1 MRNSAEQTKTCF
13 LPISYSTK
21 NMYLDIPVIYPLAN
35 TFLIQKLASTG
46 FKAVQRQM
54 THAWQHAVPFP
65 QPLCASYYTG
75 RPPVHYEI
83 QTGKKKSICVFKFR
97 YSSLL

>member
-46 FKAVQRQM
+46 FKAVQRQL

-83 QTGKKKSICVFKFR
+83 QTGKKKINLCI
-97 YSSLL
+97 